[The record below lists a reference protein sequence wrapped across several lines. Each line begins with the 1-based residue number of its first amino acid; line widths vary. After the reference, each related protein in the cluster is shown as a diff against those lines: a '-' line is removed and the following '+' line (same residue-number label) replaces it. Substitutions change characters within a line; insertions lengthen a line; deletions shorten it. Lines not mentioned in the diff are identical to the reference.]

1 MRRILSVLSFG
12 LILLGL
18 ELSTKAI
25 SLAVARLS
33 AGFTAVA
40 SGLEFHVSTLRF
52 AGGVAALAAGLIAAG
67 LVVWLAGAESRV
79 TTGGDSCPACR
90 GDTRRVKRRLS
101 DKVLAAFMGQRLTRR
116 RCETCTWSG
125 LSVRH

>member
-1 MRRILSVLSFG
+1 MRRTLSVLSFG

-33 AGFTAVA
+33 AGFTAIA

-52 AGGVAALAAGLIAAG
+52 AGGVAALALGLGVVG
-67 LVVWLAGAESRV
+67 LLLWLTRAESRV
-79 TTGGDSCPACR
+79 TAVGDSCPACA
-90 GDTRRVKRRLS
+90 GDTQRLKRRLS
-101 DKVLAAFMGQRLTRR
+101 HRVLAALMGHRLTRR
-116 RCETCTWSG
+116 RCDACGWSG
-125 LSVRH
+125 LSVRY